1 MEATTRATTQQPV
14 RLLVFGRQGAGKGT
28 QAVRLA
34 SRYGVPRI
42 STGDMLRAAVKE
54 GTEFGL
60 QAKAIMDAGQLVSD
74 EVMLGIISERLS
86 QPDAAAGW
94 LLDGFPRTEQQA
106 KDLVELVGEDGID
119 LALDLEVPEEV
130 VLDRITARR
139 VCSQCGATYST
150 GRDESAAS
158 GVCVNCGGTV
168 VQRDDDT
175 EEAVRKRLDIYAEQT
190 LPAVRWFAQE
200 GLLVSVGGVGD
211 PDDIAEELSA
221 AIDSRRS

>member
-1 MEATTRATTQQPV
+1 MEATTRATTERPV

-34 SRYGVPRI
+34 ERYGVPHI

-74 EVMLGIISERLS
+74 AVMLGIISERLA

-106 KDLVELVGEDGID
+106 KDLVELVGDGGID
-119 LALDLEVPEEV
+119 LALDLDVPEDV
-130 VLDRITARR
+130 VLERITARR
-139 VCSQCGATYST
+139 VCSQCGTTYAA
-150 GRDESAAS
+150 GRDESADS
-158 GVCVNCGGTV
+158 GVCANCGGSV

-175 EEAVRKRLDIYAEQT
+175 ETAVRKRLEIYAEQT
-190 LPAVRWFAQE
+190 LPAVRWFDRQ
-200 GLLVSVGGVGD
+200 GLLVTVEGVGD
-211 PDDIAEELSA
+211 PDDIAQSLTR
-221 AIDSRRS
+221 AIDDRLV